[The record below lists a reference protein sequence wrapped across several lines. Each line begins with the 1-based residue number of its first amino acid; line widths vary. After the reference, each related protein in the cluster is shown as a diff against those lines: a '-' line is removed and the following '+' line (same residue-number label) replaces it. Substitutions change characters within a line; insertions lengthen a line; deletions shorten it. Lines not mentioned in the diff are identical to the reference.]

1 MRRITPRGLFGETV
15 TTEHVLCHTSA
26 SVLASAMVVSLP
38 PFSLIDESRS
48 VSLDA
53 VENLLLSREA
63 RVESSKPF
71 MGVFMTGK
79 GLRSSVA
86 IPLTCRSPPGWC
98 VWVRGRGRGREG
110 GGEGGKEGEGRRGRG
125 REGGGEG
132 GKEGEGRRGRE
143 REGGGEREEGG
154 GEREREGGERGK
166 EGKRERGKEERG
178 GWRG

>member
-26 SVLASAMVVSLP
+26 SVLASAMAVSLA

-98 VWVRGRGRGREG
+98 MEVRERGRGREG
-110 GGEGGKEGEGRRGRG
+110 GGEREGGERGKEGERERKEGERERG
-125 REGGGEG
+125 REER
-132 GKEGEGRRGRE
+132 EGRRGRE
-143 REGGGEREEGG
+143 KK
-154 GEREREGGERGK
+154 GGERGK

>member
-26 SVLASAMVVSLP
+26 SVLASAMAVSLA

-98 VWVRGRGRGREG
+98 MKMRGRGRREREG
-110 GGEGGKEGEGRRGRG
+110 GGARGEEGGERE
-125 REGGGEG
+125 REGGER
-132 GKEGEGRRGRE
+132 GKEREGRRGRE
-143 REGGGEREEGG
+143 RK
-154 GEREREGGERGK
+154 GGERGK
-166 EGKRERGKEERG
+166 EGKRERGKEERE